1 MNTVKYA
8 WTREQRDLFSVTAL
22 CRVLEASAS
31 EYSEAVDRPESSR
44 TRRRARVWQAVRQV
58 HGIYGSWKI
67 AISRREQPELESA
80 CRNTVARAMRE
91 MS

>member
-1 MNTVKYA
+1 MNTMKYA
-8 WTREQRDLFSVTAL
+8 WVREQRDLFSVTAL
-22 CRVLEASAS
+22 CRVLEVSAS
-31 EYSEAVDRPESSR
+31 VDRPESSR

-58 HGIYGSWKI
+58 HGQSHGTYGSWKI
-67 AISRREQPELESA
+67 AISRREQLELESA